1 MKNVL
6 FLEKILDYQKNKE
19 TDYPVQDHLLMQLCI
34 RISNKMQDVI
44 SDALE
49 KHKINNTM
57 FMALSLLYFT
67 DGYCLSPSEI
77 SNLLQVSKT
86 NITRITDI
94 LEKQN
99 LIKRVDNKHDRR
111 GKNLCL
117 TSDGVLFIQR
127 MIRVQNIIM
136 KKVWEGLSDDELKM
150 FEMINKKILNN
161 FD

>member
-1 MKNVL
+1 M
-6 FLEKILDYQKNKE
+6 
-19 TDYPVQDHLLMQLCI
+19 
-34 RISNKMQDVI
+34 
-44 SDALE
+44 
-49 KHKINNTM
+49 
-57 FMALSLLYFT
+57 
-67 DGYCLSPSEI
+67 
-77 SNLLQVSKT
+77 QVSKT

-99 LIKRVDNKHDRR
+99 LIKRVDNELDRR

-150 FEMINKKILNN
+150 FEMINKIALNN

>member
-1 MKNVL
+1 
-6 FLEKILDYQKNKE
+6 
-19 TDYPVQDHLLMQLCI
+19 
-34 RISNKMQDVI
+34 
-44 SDALE
+44 
-49 KHKINNTM
+49 
-57 FMALSLLYFT
+57 